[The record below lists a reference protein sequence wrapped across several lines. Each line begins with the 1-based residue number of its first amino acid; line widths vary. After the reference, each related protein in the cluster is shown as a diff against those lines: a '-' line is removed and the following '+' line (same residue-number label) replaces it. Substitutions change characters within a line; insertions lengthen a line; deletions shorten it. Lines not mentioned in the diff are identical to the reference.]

1 MKLNTIF
8 RNSFFV
14 AAMAT
19 ASLFTG
25 CTPDEVTEG
34 NPLTQAN
41 MDASFTS
48 TSVQTVDGS
57 GANVEVVSLTG
68 SNDPNIQ
75 YHVWKVSNENGE
87 YGNNQGVRGGNTMQ
101 YTFDESGTYK
111 IEHRVVGRVG
121 GSNSVTEVT
130 VTVALPEPPPVEEG
144 PNLIQSPNFEDP
156 SDWTVLN
163 ITAGAA
169 WTFNEGSATIA
180 GATGHQAIYQA
191 IQVEAGK
198 TYEFDMNVA
207 GPGSANTW
215 FEVYVSPTAP
225 TPNSDYSA
233 GGKRIQLNTW
243 AGCATSAFDGLLS
256 DEQCGEGDVSGNVI
270 TFDTTQTVYFLIKC
284 GSGDGNINSITVS
297 NVTFHEVL

>member
-1 MKLNTIF
+1 M
-8 RNSFFV
+8 RNSCIAV
-14 AAMAT
+14 IAAAF
-19 ASLFTG
+19 SLVG
-25 CTPDEVTEG
+25 CTPDEVTGG
-34 NPLTQAN
+34 NPLTQSN
-41 MDASFTS
+41 LDASFTS

-57 GANVEVVSLTG
+57 GADVEVVSVTG
-68 SNDPNIQ
+68 STDPNIQ
-75 YHVWKVSNENGE
+75 YHIWRVSNENGE
-87 YGNNQGVRGGNTMQ
+87 YGNNNFGTKGGNTMQ

-121 GSNSVTEVT
+121 GTNSVTEVT

-256 DEQCGEGDVSGNVI
+256 DEQCGEGDVTGNVI
-270 TFDTTQTVYFLIKC
+270 TFETTQTVYFLIKC